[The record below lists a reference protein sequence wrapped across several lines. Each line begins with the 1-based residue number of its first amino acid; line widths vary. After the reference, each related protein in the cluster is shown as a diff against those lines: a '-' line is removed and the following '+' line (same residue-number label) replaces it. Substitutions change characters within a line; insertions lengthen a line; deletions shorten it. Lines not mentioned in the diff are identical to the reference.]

1 MGKRSIFSVAATVVV
16 STGMTLAQTQTPQ
29 QFEKTGAGV
38 QSTKRDKLP
47 VVTLL
52 DAGASLTG
60 ATDQAATLR
69 IGGLPHP
76 ERLTCQAPS
85 HQTRKQA
92 AKAPTAQ
99 RRRTKIS
106 VV

>member
-1 MGKRSIFSVAATVVV
+1 MGKQSIFSVAAAVVV

-52 DAGASLTG
+52 DTGASLTG
-60 ATDQAATLR
+60 RLIKQRPLR

-92 AKAPTAQ
+92 AKVPTAQ